1 MIDIGGQLYKNTT
14 TQPDRS
20 KTMERPGASHQF
32 AEDYILVTENDF
44 DTYTAIMDMDELKA
58 ENMSGLSD
66 RLRGEFEE
74 YISQVVTREKEAGRE
89 EGADLIAQLLI
100 GWGAST
106 FDIIARHYLALKTEQ
121 NKIVS
126 QYITAKT
133 GE

>member
-1 MIDIGGQLYKNTT
+1 
-14 TQPDRS
+14 
-20 KTMERPGASHQF
+20 MERPGASHQF

-74 YISQVVTREKEAGRE
+74 YISQVVTREKEAGHE

-100 GWGAST
+100 GWGTST

-121 NKIVS
+121 NRIVS
-126 QYITAKT
+126 QYTTAKT

>member
-1 MIDIGGQLYKNTT
+1 ME
-14 TQPDRS
+14 QP
-20 KTMERPGASHQF
+20 TASHQF

-44 DTYTAIMDMDELKA
+44 DTYTAIMDTDEIKA
-58 ENMSGLSD
+58 ENVSGLSD
-66 RLRGEFEE
+66 RLRNEFEE

-106 FDIIARHYLALKTEQ
+106 FDIIARHYLTLKTEQ

-126 QYITAKT
+126 QYTTAKT